1 MYNHEVLFV
10 ILCSTAAMDAV
21 DGLKAFHIAGV
32 DMMCPDYCGNTALHV
47 VSIPSL
53 DNLLL

>member
-1 MYNHEVLFV
+1 
-10 ILCSTAAMDAV
+10 MDAV

-47 VSIPSL
+47 VSLLILTHWAL
-53 DNLLL
+53 DHIKMWSVQ